1 MKINWKS
8 VLNNLD
14 VLSDGKFLLLCRM
27 HHESFD
33 LLHDLIKDH
42 QVFRQ
47 RMGWVGNL
55 LKQQYPI
62 YLQLLIFQYSL
73 GACGSDCNNKWI
85 SPHFEPFAFLWR
97 ELPQYCCPT
106 KMISYNGH
114 LPTKS
119 YALAMKQCSSMGCPI
134 ALISWMA
141 HCWNFSMHHNFILR
155 ITIPG
160 KVFMW
165 WRHRKIVIIDAGST
179 MFMLA
184 GLGQH
189 MAIDYGGIQRSA
201 VIKICTFMTFNILFV
216 ILHTPLV
223 LIWYLMRGV
232 AICLRGKDVL

>member
-47 RMGWVGNL
+47 RMGWDGNL

-62 YLQLLIFQYSL
+62 YIQLLIFQYSL

-85 SPHFEPFAFLWR
+85 APHFEPFAFLWR

-106 KMISYNGH
+106 EMISYNGH

-119 YALAMKQCSSMGCPI
+119 YALAMNNAAVWAAQWHWYHGWHIVETSVYTITSSWELPFQERFLCGE
-134 ALISWMA
+134 
-141 HCWNFSMHHNFILR
+141 
-155 ITIPG
+155 
-160 KVFMW
+160 
-165 WRHRKIVIIDAGST
+165 
-179 MFMLA
+179 
-184 GLGQH
+184 
-189 MAIDYGGIQRSA
+189 GIERLWS
-201 VIKICTFMTFNILFV
+201 
-216 ILHTPLV
+216 
-223 LIWYLMRGV
+223 
-232 AICLRGKDVL
+232 